1 MNELTNQLAKSHFEN
16 FIPILSTLQ
25 DQIMKILKNN
35 GPMTRNELVKALKS
49 ARTTIYDNL
58 IKLERLELIKKY
70 NHNSGLIGR
79 PLVYWEI
86 V

>member
-1 MNELTNQLAKSHFEN
+1 MNELTNQIVKSHFEN
-16 FIPILSTLQ
+16 LVPILSILQ
-25 DQIMKILKNN
+25 DQIMKILEIN

-49 ARTTIYDNL
+49 ARTTLYDNL

-70 NHNSGLIGR
+70 NHNNGLIGR
-79 PLVYWEI
+79 PLVYWKL